1 MVWINKIDV
10 YEIESKH
17 KERMISSIIIVMDQ
31 KRKEKERHI
40 ESFNHD
46 MKNKGKRH
54 QAFDIGKLVF
64 ILKSDFESDHD
75 KEDELYSSNQD
86 QNET

>member
-1 MVWINKIDV
+1 MYKLD
-10 YEIESKH
+10 SKH
-17 KERMISSIIIVMDQ
+17 TEKMMSSIIIVMDQ
-31 KRKEKERHI
+31 RRKEKERHI

-54 QAFDIGKLVF
+54 QTFDISKLVF

-86 QNET
+86 RKET